1 MNNMRECNVWEKRQ
15 EEAWRGERFNLLRL
29 DLLCVSLKRYLL
41 HRGTLVFSAVSDEYI
56 KKRPMASTR
65 PNGVSLVPF
74 DSPDPPV
81 SKKRIDFPERKW
93 EQAFPVPSS
102 FHPLVFRGQPGDGA
116 ALADL
121 QSASTVL
128 RCLGA
133 ALSAT
138 RQP

>member
-1 MNNMRECNVWEKRQ
+1 MCGRRG
-15 EEAWRGERFNLLRL
+15 EARGGVERRGERFNLLRL
-29 DLLCVSLKRYLL
+29 DVVCVSLKRYLL
-41 HRGTLVFSAVSDEYI
+41 HRGTLVFCAVSDEYI
-56 KKRPMASTR
+56 KKRPMASRR

-74 DSPDPPV
+74 DSLDPPV

-93 EQAFPVPSS
+93 ERAFPVPSS
-102 FHPLVFRGQPGDGA
+102 FLPLVFRGQPGDGA

-121 QSASTVL
+121 QSPSTVL
-128 RCLGA
+128 RCLRA